1 MEPTTFAALLK
12 RYRIAAGLTQEALAE
27 RASLSTRAV
36 SDLERG
42 LSRAPRYDT
51 LDLLTRA
58 MNLSAEQRAALFA
71 AARPP
76 LPGDDTKAAPLQVL
90 PFPPTALLGRE
101 QEVTRALDLLQARG
115 VRLLTL
121 TGPGGVG
128 KTRLALELAHTLRA
142 GFADGLAWI
151 DLTALRDPS
160 LVPQT
165 VAQVLGL
172 REQADHAFPE
182 QVRAFLQ
189 GKQFLLLLDNFEH
202 LLEAADFVANLLVSC
217 PRLQVLV
224 TSRAPLHLRAEQQLL
239 LTPLTPAAAVTLFRE
254 RAQRLQPHLD
264 ATEPSVAAICEQVD
278 RLPLAIELA
287 AAHVRVLSLPVLLER
302 LSDRL
307 LFLRGGARD
316 LPERQRTMHEAIA
329 WSYHLLPP
337 TQQRW
342 FRALSIFMGGY
353 TLAAAESICWGEEPI
368 TSDEGLST
376 IAALIDAS
384 LVQVETTGDGLPR
397 YSMLEVIREYAA
409 EQLRAA
415 GEEEDYQRRHAE
427 YYAALAEE
435 AERSGSGQGSRETHL
450 ERESANGRAALH
462 WAYERGEMTL
472 GLRLAT
478 WFGSF
483 WIRRGQMSEGNLW
496 LERMLAL
503 DEALGMQ
510 AASPAVHSRALY
522 YASRLTMHLG
532 KRDRALA
539 LAEEALALGERTKD
553 QSDISNALAMLGSI
567 ALASGKEDEAATY
580 FTESYVAAKRAKDA
594 GDTHQ
599 ISLALL
605 NLGELARKRG
615 DVARATEFLEEALAD
630 VRAIDMTWGIAN
642 ILTLLGHLARQQQDY
657 ERAKV
662 RYRESLALYH
672 RLGNA
677 TYTAWCLEGIAA
689 VACAEGRYQHAT
701 RLCAAA
707 AALRVA
713 AQTPLPPAE
722 QDDFDKVVMT
732 ARAELDERIFTE
744 QWRIGSTMTQDDAFS
759 YALIGL
765 PT

>member
-1 MEPTTFAALLK
+1 MEPTTFGALLK

-58 MNLSAEQRAALFA
+58 MNLEASQRATLFA
-71 AARPP
+71 AARPA
-76 LPGDDTKAAPLQVL
+76 LAREDTKAAPLQVL

-101 QEVTRALDLLQARG
+101 QEIAQVLVLVRERG
-115 VRLLTL
+115 VRLLTV

-128 KTRLALELAHTLRA
+128 KTRLALELAHDLRA

-165 VAQVLGL
+165 VAQALGL
-172 REQADHAFPE
+172 REQADRPFSE

-189 GKQFLLLLDNFEH
+189 DKQFLLLLDNFEH
-202 LLEAADFVANLLVSC
+202 LLEAADFVADLLVSC

-224 TSRAPLHLRAEQQLL
+224 TSRTPLHLRAEQQLV

-254 RAQRLQPHLD
+254 RAQRVQPHLD
-264 ATEPSVAAICEQVD
+264 ATEGSMAAICEQVD

-307 LFLRGGARD
+307 RFLRGGARD
-316 LPERQRTMHEAIA
+316 LPERQRTMQEAIA
-329 WSYHLLPP
+329 WSYNLLPS

-342 FRALSIFMGGY
+342 FRALSIFMGGC
-353 TLAAAESICWGEEPI
+353 TLAAAESIWRGEESI
-368 TSDEGLST
+368 ASDEGLSAM
-376 IAALIDAS
+376 AALVDAC
-384 LVQVETTGDGLPR
+384 LVQVDTTGDGLPR

-409 EQLRAA
+409 EQPRTA
-415 GEEEDYQRRHAE
+415 GEEEDYQLRHAE

-435 AERSGSGQGSRETHL
+435 AERMGSGQGSRETHL
-450 ERESANGRAALH
+450 ERESANGRAALDF
-462 WAYERGEMTL
+462 AYERGEGTL

-478 WFGSF
+478 WFGSL

-496 LERMLAL
+496 LSRMLAL
-503 DEALGMQ
+503 DEARGAQ
-510 AASPAVHSRALY
+510 AASPAVRSRALY
-522 YASRLTMHLG
+522 YASSLTMHLG
-532 KRDRALA
+532 RRDRALA
-539 LAEEALALGERTKD
+539 LAEEALALAERTGD
-553 QSDISNALAMLGSI
+553 QSDISNALAGG
-567 ALASGKEDEAATY
+567 AEDEAAAY
-580 FTESYVAAKRAKDA
+580 FTESYAAAKRAKDA

-615 DVARATEFLEEALAD
+615 DVERATEFLEEALTD

-642 ILTLLGHLARQQQDY
+642 ILTLLGHVARQQQDY
-657 ERAKV
+657 ERATV

-677 TYTAWCLEGIAA
+677 TYMAWCLEGIAA
-689 VACAEGRYQHAT
+689 VACAEGRYERAT

-722 QDDFDKVVMT
+722 QDDLDKVVIT
-732 ARAELDERIFTE
+732 ARAGLDELTFTE
-744 QWRIGSTMTQDDAFS
+744 EWRIGSTMTQDDAIS
-759 YALIGL
+759 YALMGPL
-765 PT
+765 A